1 SPAAQSFHYGQ
12 AVFEGLKAYK
22 HDGEVVLFRP
32 EENFKRINQSL
43 ERLKMPQ
50 IDEALLLEGLKQ
62 LVDIDRDWVPSGGG
76 QALDIRPCVCDTQGA
91 VGFHPVQEYR

>member
-1 SPAAQSFHYGQ
+1 M
-12 AVFEGLKAYK
+12 
-22 HDGEVVLFRP
+22 FRP

-62 LVDIDRDWVPSGGG
+62 LVDIDRDWVPSGEG
-76 QALDIRPCVCDTQGA
+76 QSLYIRPFVFATQRRSWGA
-91 VGFHPVQEYR
+91 SFT